1 MQETNSHLT
10 LGRWEMRA
18 IFSSV
23 VMLLLFAASAF
34 AAQVYG
40 TLRAGD
46 RPVQQGVQ
54 VVVTCPGNRTYSDA
68 TDGRGGYRINVPEK
82 GKCTIQVQYN
92 GQAPTA
98 DIYSFDEA
106 TKYDFDLVQ
115 QGGAY
120 ALRRR

>member
-1 MQETNSHLT
+1 
-10 LGRWEMRA
+10 MRTM
-18 IFSSV
+18 FSSF
-23 VMLLLFAASAF
+23 VMLLLFAAPAF

-40 TLRAGD
+40 TLRDGD

-54 VVVTCPGNRTYSDA
+54 VVVTCPGNHTYSGA
-68 TDGRGGYRINVPEK
+68 TDAGGVYRINIPEK
-82 GKCTIQVQYN
+82 GKCTLQVQYN
-92 GQAPTA
+92 GQAPTT

-115 QGGAY
+115 QGGGY

>member
-1 MQETNSHLT
+1 MK
-10 LGRWEMRA
+10 A
-18 IFSSV
+18 VFSSF
-23 VMLLLFAASAF
+23 VMLLLFAAPAF

-40 TLRAGD
+40 TLRAED
-46 RPVQQGVQ
+46 RPLQQGVQ
-54 VVVTCPGNRTYSDA
+54 VVVTCPGNHTYSGA
-68 TDGRGGYRINVPEK
+68 TDGSGSYRINVPEK
-82 GKCTIQVQYN
+82 GRCTLQVQYN